1 MGAVKRTF
9 LFLAGLSVTSLYVS
23 STAFAA
29 DTCDRQCLRG
39 FVTTY
44 LNALLAHDPSTLKV
58 TANVKFTEDNVQK
71 KLGDGLWKTA
81 TKLRAF
87 RQDVLDVKQNTAA
100 SLVVLEE
107 GSTPV
112 LFTVRLK
119 IVGQTINDQKISEI
133 ETMVVRSMAEGMIFQ
148 IDAIQTPS
156 KAMNLELAPAQRN
169 SREEAIDIATKY
181 PGGLKIGSF
190 VTADTQFAPDA
201 YRFENGRLMAGPGC
215 TFMAG
220 CENIKSQRLPT
231 LAGIKYR
238 EPIVDEEQGIVLLR
252 MNFGPGSVR
261 GPDPVLVPWEI
272 FKVYGGQIHAV
283 EAFMKVFPASMG
295 TGWE

>member
-1 MGAVKRTF
+1 MGAVKRTIF
-9 LFLAGLSVTSLYVS
+9 FFASLSLASTVS
-23 STAFAA
+23 AA

-44 LNALLAHDPSTLKV
+44 LNALMAHDPSTLPV
-58 TANVKFTEDNVQK
+58 AANVKFTEDNVQK
-71 KLGDGLWKTA
+71 KLGEGLWKTA
-81 TKLRAF
+81 SKLRAF

-112 LFTVRLK
+112 LFTLRLK
-119 IVGQTINDQKISEI
+119 IADQKISEI
-133 ETMVVRSMAEGMIFQ
+133 ETMVVRTQAEGMIFQ

-156 KAMNLELAPAQRN
+156 KAMNLELTPAQRN
-169 SREEAIDIATKY
+169 SREEAINVATRY

-215 TFMAG
+215 TFLAG
-220 CENIKSQRLPT
+220 CDNIKTQRLPT

>member
-1 MGAVKRTF
+1 MGAVKRTIYF
-9 LFLAGLSVTSLYVS
+9 LVSLSIA
-23 STAFAA
+23 STTFAA
-29 DTCDRQCLRG
+29 DTCDRPCLRG
-39 FVTTY
+39 FLTTY
-44 LNALLAHDPSTLKV
+44 LNALIAHDPSTLPV
-58 TANVKFTEDNVQK
+58 AANVKFTEDNVQK
-71 KLGDGLWKTA
+71 KLGEGLWKTA
-81 TKLRAF
+81 SKLRAF

-112 LFTVRLK
+112 LFTLRLK
-119 IVGQTINDQKISEI
+119 IADQKISEI
-133 ETMVVRSMAEGMIFQ
+133 ETMVVRSQAEGMIFQ

-156 KAMNLELAPAQRN
+156 KAMNLELTPAQRN
-169 SREEAIDIATKY
+169 SREEAINVATKY

-215 TFMAG
+215 TFIAG
-220 CENIKSQRLPT
+220 CDNIKTQRLPT

>member
-1 MGAVKRTF
+1 MGAVQRTF
-9 LFLAGLSVTSLYVS
+9 LFLISLSVASA
-23 STAFAA
+23 AFAA
-29 DTCDRQCLRG
+29 DTCDRPCLRG
-39 FVTTY
+39 FATTY
-44 LNALLAHDPSTLKV
+44 LNALVAHNPSALPV
-58 TANVKFTEDNVQK
+58 AASVKFTEDNLQK
-71 KLGDGLWKTA
+71 KLGEGLWQTA
-81 TKLRAF
+81 SKLRTF
-87 RQDVLDVKQNTAA
+87 RQDILDLKQSTAV

-107 GSTPV
+107 GSSPA
-112 LFTVRLK
+112 LFTLRLK
-119 IVGQTINDQKISEI
+119 IAGQKISEI
-133 ETMVVRSMAEGMIFQ
+133 ETMVVRSQAEGMIFA

-156 KAMNLELAPAQRN
+156 KAMNLELSPAQRN
-169 SREEAIDIATKY
+169 SREEATRIATRY
-181 PGGLKIGSF
+181 PEGLKIGSF
-190 VTADTQFAPDA
+190 VNADAQFASDT

-215 TFMAG
+215 TFLAG
-220 CENIKSQRLPT
+220 CENIKTQRIPT

>member
-1 MGAVKRTF
+1 VKRII
-9 LFLAGLSVTSLYVS
+9 LLAVSLSVASAAL
-23 STAFAA
+23 AA

-44 LNALLAHDPSTLKV
+44 LNALVAHGPAVLPV
-58 TANVKFTEDNVQK
+58 AANVKFTEDNVQK
-71 KLGDGLWKTA
+71 KLGEGLWRTA
-81 TKLRAF
+81 SKLRAF
-87 RQDVLDVKQNTAA
+87 RQDILDVRQNTAA

-107 GSTPV
+107 GGSPA
-112 LFTVRLK
+112 LFTLRLK
-119 IVGQTINDQKISEI
+119 IVDQKISEI
-133 ETMVVRSMAEGMIFQ
+133 ETMVVRSQAEGMIFA

-156 KAMNLELAPAQRN
+156 KAMNLELTPAQRD
-169 SREEAIDIATKY
+169 SREEAIGIATKY
-181 PGGLKIGSF
+181 PAGLKIGSF
-190 VTADTQFAPDA
+190 VAADTQFAPET

-215 TFMAG
+215 TFLAG
-220 CENIKSQRLPT
+220 CENIKTQRIPT

>member
-1 MGAVKRTF
+1 MGAVKRTI
-9 LFLAGLSVTSLYVS
+9 LFLVSLSVA

-29 DTCDRQCLRG
+29 DACDRQCLRG

-44 LNALLAHDPSTLKV
+44 LNALVAHNPSALPV
-58 TANVKFTEDNVQK
+58 AANVKFTEDNVQK
-71 KLGDGLWKTA
+71 KLGEGLWQTA
-81 TKLRAF
+81 SKLSTF
-87 RQDVLDVKQNTAA
+87 RQDILDVKQNTAA
-100 SLVVLEE
+100 SLDVLEE

-112 LFTVRLK
+112 LFTLRLK
-119 IVGQTINDQKISEI
+119 IADQKISEI
-133 ETMVVRSMAEGMIFQ
+133 ETMVVHNQAEGMIFA
-148 IDAIQTPS
+148 IDAIKTPS
-156 KAMNLELAPAQRN
+156 KSMNLELTPAQRN
-169 SREEAIDIATKY
+169 SREEDIAIATRY
-181 PGGLKIGSF
+181 PAGLKIGSF
-190 VTADTQFAPDA
+190 VKADTPFASDA

-220 CENIKSQRLPT
+220 CENIKTQRIPT

>member
-1 MGAVKRTF
+1 MKRVL
-9 LFLAGLSVTSLYVS
+9 LFLAGLCAMS
-23 STAFAA
+23 SAFAA

-39 FVTTY
+39 FVTAY
-44 LNALLAHDPSTLKV
+44 LNALVAHDPSTLPV
-58 TANVKFTEDNVQK
+58 AANVKFTEDNVEK
-71 KLGDGLWKTA
+71 KLGEGLWKTA
-81 TKLRAF
+81 SKLRAF

-119 IVGQTINDQKISEI
+119 IANQKISEI
-133 ETMVVRSMAEGMIFQ
+133 ETMVVRSQAEGMIFQ
-148 IDAIQTPS
+148 IEAIQTPS
-156 KAMNLELAPAQRN
+156 KAMTLELTPAQRN
-169 SREEAIDIATKY
+169 SRQEDIDIATKY
-181 PGGLKIGSF
+181 PGGLKVGSF
-190 VTADTQFAPDA
+190 VTAGTQFAPDA

-215 TFMAG
+215 TFIAG
-220 CENIKSQRLPT
+220 CENIKGQRLPT

-238 EPIVDEEQGIVLLR
+238 EPIVDEELGIVLLR

-295 TGWE
+295 TGWD

>member
-1 MGAVKRTF
+1 MGAVKRAVL
-9 LFLAGLSVTSLYVS
+9 LFASLSVAG
-23 STAFAA
+23 TAFAA
-29 DTCDRQCLRG
+29 DPCDRPCLRG

-44 LNALLAHDPSTLKV
+44 LNALVAHNPSALPV
-58 TANVKFTEDNVQK
+58 AANVKFTEDNVPK
-71 KLGDGLWKTA
+71 KLGEGLWQTA
-81 TKLRAF
+81 TKVRTF
-87 RQDVLDVKQNTAA
+87 RQDILDLKLNTAA

-107 GSTPV
+107 GSSPV
-112 LFTVRLK
+112 LFTLRLK
-119 IVGQTINDQKISEI
+119 IADGRIREI
-133 ETMVVRSMAEGMIFQ
+133 ETMVVRSQAEGMVFA

-156 KAMNLELAPAQRN
+156 QAMNLELTPAQRN
-169 SREEAIDIATKY
+169 SREEAIGIATKY
-181 PGGLKIGSF
+181 PAGLKIGSF
-190 VTADTQFAPDA
+190 VTMDTPFASDT
-201 YRFENGRLMAGPGC
+201 YCFENGRLMAGPGC
-215 TFMAG
+215 TFLAG
-220 CENIKSQRLPT
+220 CDNIKTQRIPT

>member
-1 MGAVKRTF
+1 MKRIIVF
-9 LFLAGLSVTSLYVS
+9 FFGLAAA

-39 FVTTY
+39 FVTAY
-44 LNALLAHDPSTLKV
+44 LNALVAHDASALPV
-58 TANVKFTEDNVQK
+58 AANVKFTEDNVQK
-71 KLGDGLWKTA
+71 KLGEGLWKTA
-81 TKLRAF
+81 SKLRAF

-119 IVGQTINDQKISEI
+119 ITGEKSNDQKISEI
-133 ETMVVRSMAEGMIFQ
+133 ETMVVRSQAEGMIFQ

-156 KAMNLELAPAQRN
+156 KAMNLDLTPAQRN
-169 SREEAIDIATKY
+169 TREEAINVATKY

-190 VTADTQFAPDA
+190 VNADTQFASDA

-215 TFMAG
+215 TFIPG
-220 CENIKSQRLPT
+220 CENIKTQRLPT

-261 GPDPVLVPWEI
+261 GPDPVLLPWEI
-272 FKVYGGQIHAV
+272 FKVYGEQIHAV

>member
-1 MGAVKRTF
+1 MGAVKRAI
-9 LFLAGLSVTSLYVS
+9 LVLISLSVASAT
-23 STAFAA
+23 FAA
-29 DTCDRQCLRG
+29 DTCDRLCLRG

-44 LNALLAHDPSTLKV
+44 LNALVAHNPSALPV
-58 TANVKFTEDNVQK
+58 AANVKFTEDNVQK
-71 KLGDGLWKTA
+71 KLGEGLWQTA
-81 TKLRAF
+81 SKLRTF
-87 RQDVLDVKQNTAA
+87 RQDILDLEQNTAV
-100 SLVVLEE
+100 SLVVFEQG
-107 GSTPV
+107 GSPA
-112 LFTVRLK
+112 LFALRLK
-119 IVGQTINDQKISEI
+119 IADQKISEI
-133 ETMVVRSMAEGMIFQ
+133 ETMVVRTQAEGMIFA

-156 KAMNLELAPAQRN
+156 KAMNLELTPAQRN
-169 SREEAIDIATKY
+169 SREEQINIATRY
-181 PGGLKIGSF
+181 PAGLKIGSF
-190 VTADTQFAPDA
+190 VTADAQFAPEA

-215 TFMAG
+215 TFLAG
-220 CENIKSQRLPT
+220 CENIKAQRIPT

>member
-1 MGAVKRTF
+1 MVAVKRTI
-9 LFLAGLSVTSLYVS
+9 LLAGLSVTIP
-23 STAFAA
+23 AFAA

-44 LNALLAHDPSTLKV
+44 LNALAAHNPSALPV
-58 TANVKFTEDNVQK
+58 AANVKFTEDNVQK
-71 KLGDGLWKTA
+71 KLGEGLWQTA
-81 TKLRAF
+81 SRLRTF
-87 RQDVLDVKQNTAA
+87 RQDILDVKQNTAA
-100 SLVVLEE
+100 SLAVLEE
-107 GSTPV
+107 GSSPA
-112 LFTVRLK
+112 LFTLRLK
-119 IVGQTINDQKISEI
+119 IADGKISEI
-133 ETMVVRSMAEGMIFQ
+133 ETMVVRSQAEGMIFA

-156 KAMNLELAPAQRN
+156 KAMNLELTQAQRN
-169 SREEAIDIATKY
+169 SREEAIDIAAKY
-181 PGGLKIGSF
+181 PAGLKIGSF
-190 VTADTQFAPDA
+190 VNADTPFASDT

-220 CENIKSQRLPT
+220 CENIKTQRIPT
-231 LAGIKYR
+231 LSGIKYR

>member
-1 MGAVKRTF
+1 VKRVL
-9 LFLAGLSVTSLYVS
+9 LFLAALCVTSS
-23 STAFAA
+23 AFAA

-39 FVTTY
+39 FVTAY
-44 LNALLAHDPSTLKV
+44 LNALVAHNPSALQV
-58 TANVKFTEDNVQK
+58 AANVKFTEDNVQK
-71 KLGDGLWKTA
+71 KLGEGLWQTA
-81 TKLRAF
+81 SKLRTF
-87 RQDVLDVKQNTAA
+87 RQDILDVQQSTAA

-107 GSTPV
+107 GGSPA
-112 LFTVRLK
+112 LFTLRLK
-119 IVGQTINDQKISEI
+119 IANQKISEI
-133 ETMVVRSMAEGMIFQ
+133 ETMVVRTQAEGMIFA

-156 KAMNLELAPAQRN
+156 KAMNLELTPAQRN
-169 SREEAIDIATKY
+169 SRQEAINIAIKY
-181 PGGLKIGSF
+181 PAGLKIGSF
-190 VTADTQFAPDA
+190 VNADTQFAPDA
-201 YRFENGRLMAGPGC
+201 YRFENGRLMAGAGC
-215 TFMAG
+215 TFIAG
-220 CENIKSQRLPT
+220 CENIKAQRIPT

-283 EAFMKVFPASMG
+283 EAFMKVFPASLG

>member
-1 MGAVKRTF
+1 MKRTV
-9 LFLAGLSVTSLYVS
+9 LFLISVAVT

-29 DTCDRQCLRG
+29 DACDRQCLRG

-44 LNALLAHDPSTLKV
+44 LNALVAHNPSALPV
-58 TANVKFTEDNVQK
+58 AANVKFTEDSVQK
-71 KLGDGLWKTA
+71 KLGEGLWQTA
-81 TKLRAF
+81 SKLSTF
-87 RQDVLDVKQNTAA
+87 RQDILDVQQNTAA

-107 GSTPV
+107 GSSPV
-112 LFTVRLK
+112 LFTLRLK
-119 IVGQTINDQKISEI
+119 IADQKIREI
-133 ETMVVRSMAEGMIFQ
+133 ETMVVHNQAEGMIFA
-148 IDAIQTPS
+148 IDAIKTPS
-156 KAMNLELAPAQRN
+156 QAMNLELTPAQRN
-169 SREEAIDIATKY
+169 SREEDVDIATRY
-181 PGGLKIGSF
+181 PAGLKIGSF
-190 VTADTQFAPDA
+190 VKADTPFASDA

-215 TFMAG
+215 TFLAG
-220 CENIKSQRLPT
+220 CENIKNQRLTT

-238 EPIVDEEQGIVLLR
+238 EPIVDQEQGMVLLR

>member
-1 MGAVKRTF
+1 
-9 LFLAGLSVTSLYVS
+9 LAGA
-23 STAFAA
+23 AFGA
-29 DTCDRQCLRG
+29 DACDRACLRG
-39 FVTTY
+39 FLTTY
-44 LNALLAHDPSTLKV
+44 LDALVAHKPAAV
-58 TANVKFTEDNVQK
+58 PVAVNVKFTEDNVQK
-71 KLGDGLWKTA
+71 KLGEGLWQTA
-81 TKLRAF
+81 TKLRGF
-87 RQDVLDVKQNTAA
+87 RQDVLDVRQSTAA
-100 SLVVLEE
+100 SLVVVEE
-107 GSTPV
+107 GNSPA

-119 IVGQTINDQKISEI
+119 IADQKISEI
-133 ETMVVRSMAEGMIFQ
+133 ETMVVRTQAEGMIFQ

-156 KAMNLELAPAQRN
+156 KAMNLEPPAGQKN
-169 SREEAIDIATKY
+169 SREEAIAVAVKY
-181 PGGLKIGSF
+181 PGGLKVGSF
-190 VTADTQFAPDA
+190 VTSGAEFAPEA

-215 TFMAG
+215 TFIAG
-220 CENIKSQRLPT
+220 CENIKGQRLPT

-295 TGWE
+295 TGWD

>member
-1 MGAVKRTF
+1 VKRTF
-9 LFLAGLSVTSLYVS
+9 LFLVGLSLASA
-23 STAFAA
+23 AFAA
-29 DTCDRQCLRG
+29 DACDRQCLRG
-39 FVTTY
+39 FVATY
-44 LNALLAHDPSTLKV
+44 LDALVKHDPSTLPV
-58 TANVKFTEDNVQK
+58 APNVKFTEDNVPK

-81 TKLRAF
+81 SKQRAF
-87 RQDVLDVKQNTAA
+87 RQDILDVRQNTAA

-119 IVGQTINDQKISEI
+119 IDQKNDQKITEI
-133 ETMVVRSMAEGMIFQ
+133 ETMVVRSQAEGMIYD
-148 IDAIQTPS
+148 INAIQMPS
-156 KAMNLELAPAQRN
+156 KAMNLELTPAQRN
-169 SREEAIDIATKY
+169 TREEAINVATKY

-215 TFMAG
+215 TFIPG
-220 CENIKSQRLPT
+220 CENIKGQRLPT

>member
-9 LFLAGLSVTSLYVS
+9 LFLAGLSLAN
-23 STAFAA
+23 TAFAA
-29 DTCDRQCLRG
+29 DTCDRTCLSG
-39 FVTTY
+39 FVTGY
-44 LNALLAHDPSTLKV
+44 LNALLAHNPSTLAV
-58 TANVKFTEDNVQK
+58 AANVKFTEDNVQK
-71 KLGDGLWKTA
+71 KLGEGMWKTA
-81 TKLRAF
+81 SKQRAF

-107 GSTPV
+107 GATPV

-119 IVGQTINDQKISEI
+119 IADQKITEI
-133 ETMVVRSMAEGMIFQ
+133 ETMVVRSQAEGMIYD
-148 IDAIQTPS
+148 INAIQTPS
-156 KAMNLELAPAQRN
+156 KAMNLELTPAQRS
-169 SREEAIDIATKY
+169 SREEAIKTAIKY
-181 PGGLKIGSF
+181 PAGLKVGSF
-190 VTADTQFAPDA
+190 VTSDAQFAPEA

-215 TFMAG
+215 TFIPG
-220 CENIKSQRLPT
+220 CDNIKGQRLPT
-231 LAGIKYR
+231 LAGITYR

>member
-1 MGAVKRTF
+1 VKRIIFF
-9 LFLAGLSVTSLYVS
+9 LGLSLA

-29 DTCDRQCLRG
+29 DSCDRQCLRG

-44 LNALLAHDPSTLKV
+44 LNALVKHDPSNLPV
-58 TANVKFTEDNVQK
+58 AANVKFTEDNVPK
-71 KLGDGLWKTA
+71 KLGEGLWKTA
-81 TKLRAF
+81 SKLRGF
-87 RQDVLDVKQNTAA
+87 RQDILDVRQNTAA

-119 IVGQTINDQKISEI
+119 IADQKIGEI
-133 ETMVVRSMAEGMIFQ
+133 ETMVVRSQAEGMIFD
-148 IDAIQTPS
+148 INAIQTPS
-156 KAMNLELAPAQRN
+156 KAMNLELTPAQRN
-169 SREEAIDIATKY
+169 SREEAINVATKY

-220 CENIKSQRLPT
+220 CENIKTQRLPT

>member
-1 MGAVKRTF
+1 M
-9 LFLAGLSVTSLYVS
+9 
-23 STAFAA
+23 
-29 DTCDRQCLRG
+29 
-39 FVTTY
+39 
-44 LNALLAHDPSTLKV
+44 PV
-58 TANVKFTEDNVQK
+58 TASVKFTEDNVQK
-71 KLGDGLWKTA
+71 KVGEGVWQTA

-87 RQDVLDVKQNTAA
+87 RQDILDVKQSTAA

-107 GSTPV
+107 GNSPA
-112 LFTVRLK
+112 LFALRLR
-119 IVGQTINDQKISEI
+119 ITDQKISEI
-133 ETMVVRSMAEGMIFQ
+133 ETMVVRNQAEGMIFA

-156 KAMNLELAPAQRN
+156 KAMNLEPPAAQRN
-169 SREEAIDIATKY
+169 SRQEAINIATKY
-181 PGGLKIGSF
+181 PAGLKIGSF
-190 VTADTQFAPDA
+190 VTAGTQFASET

-215 TFMAG
+215 TFLAG
-220 CENIKSQRLPT
+220 CDNIKTQRIPT

>member
-1 MGAVKRTF
+1 MGAVKRTIF
-9 LFLAGLSVTSLYVS
+9 FFASLSLASTVS
-23 STAFAA
+23 AA

-44 LNALLAHDPSTLKV
+44 LNALMAHDPSTLPV
-58 TANVKFTEDNVQK
+58 AANVKFTEDNVQK
-71 KLGDGLWKTA
+71 KLGEGLWKTA
-81 TKLRAF
+81 SKLRAF

-112 LFTVRLK
+112 LFTLRLK
-119 IVGQTINDQKISEI
+119 IADQKISEI
-133 ETMVVRSMAEGMIFQ
+133 ETMVVRSQAEGMIFQ

-156 KAMNLELAPAQRN
+156 KAMNLELTPAQRN
-169 SREEAIDIATKY
+169 SREEAINVATRY

-215 TFMAG
+215 TFLAG
-220 CENIKSQRLPT
+220 CDNIKTQRLPT

>member
-9 LFLAGLSVTSLYVS
+9 LFLVGLSLA
-23 STAFAA
+23 STTFAA
-29 DTCDRQCLRG
+29 DTCDRTCLRG
-39 FVTTY
+39 FVTAY
-44 LNALLAHDPSTLKV
+44 LNALIAHGPAALPV
-58 TANVKFTEDNVQK
+58 AANVKFTEDNVQK
-71 KLGDGLWKTA
+71 KLGEGLWKTA
-81 TKLRAF
+81 SKLRAF

-107 GSTPV
+107 GTTPV

-119 IVGQTINDQKISEI
+119 IANQKISEI
-133 ETMVVRSMAEGMIFQ
+133 ETMVVRSQAEGMIYD
-148 IDAIQTPS
+148 INAIQTPS
-156 KAMNLELAPAQRN
+156 KAMNLELTPAQRN
-169 SREEAIDIATKY
+169 SRQEAIDVATKY
-181 PGGLKIGSF
+181 PAGLKVGSF
-190 VTADTQFAPDA
+190 VTSDAQFAPEA

-215 TFMAG
+215 TFIPG
-220 CENIKSQRLPT
+220 CDNIKGQRLPT